1 MIIGLTGLARS
12 GKDTIAEYLKNKY
25 GFEHLDFARDALFA
39 EADKRGIE
47 KDKTSLSILGDELR
61 QESGRAVLAKII
73 NSKIQQENPIKTAI
87 NQSKNTSQ
95 VKPEKNYAI
104 TGFRSPEEV
113 DLIRNEHLDF
123 VLIEVKANAIIRFK
137 RRTDKDPNNE
147 DLFNAR
153 DKRDIHN
160 KGLGDVLKMA
170 DYKISNEGTF
180 EELYSLIDEKKKKIR
195 N

>member
-12 GKDTIAEYLKNKY
+12 GKDTIAEYLKSKY

-47 KDKTSLSILGDELR
+47 KDKLSLSILGDELR
-61 QESGRAVLAKII
+61 QEQGRAVLAKII
-73 NSKIQQENPIKTAI
+73 NSKIKEGKD
-87 NQSKNTSQ
+87 
-95 VKPEKNYAI
+95 YAI

-123 VLIEVKANAIIRFK
+123 ILIEVAANQKIRFN
-137 RRTDKDPNNE
+137 RRNEKDSDNE
-147 DLFNAR
+147 DAFNSR

-170 DYKISNEGTF
+170 DYKISNEGTL
-180 EELYSLIDEKKKKIR
+180 EELYSLINDLMKKIR
-195 N
+195 E